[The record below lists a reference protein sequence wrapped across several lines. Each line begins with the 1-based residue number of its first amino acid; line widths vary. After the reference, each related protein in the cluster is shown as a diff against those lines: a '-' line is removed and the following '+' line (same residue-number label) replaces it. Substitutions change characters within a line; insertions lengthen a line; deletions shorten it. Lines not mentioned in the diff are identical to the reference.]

1 MISSKP
7 QWEIKLDKILEQGI
21 NTEKLNKLVNIKLE
35 ELYDL
40 KCKVSVIDTDNA
52 CLSCFESNNEFE
64 IILDYEKIRLDDKD
78 NPTTLQ
84 WMLTII
90 DIDGCIH
97 KVDEQMKILNE
108 VEKIALKNEFDIVQ
122 YITNLNIPSSISLT
136 NNGYTLVE
144 ETNENDESHTCS
156 FFKSVRF

>member
-40 KCKVSVIDTDNA
+40 KCKVSVIDTDNG

-97 KVDEQMKILNE
+97 KVDEQMKILHE